1 MGTQVY
7 NSELDNKPIIGG
19 GWFDSIKKGIEA
31 ARISV
36 GQAPGPVFV
45 AVVTDRDVV
54 HRVAADDHPDAE
66 FADELVEVSRQ
77 H

>member
-1 MGTQVY
+1 MSTMVY

-19 GWFDSIKKGIEA
+19 GWFDSIKKGVEA

-36 GQAPGPVFV
+36 GQAPGPVFI
-45 AVVTDRDVV
+45 AVVSDRGVV

-66 FADELVEVSRQ
+66 HADELVEVSRQ